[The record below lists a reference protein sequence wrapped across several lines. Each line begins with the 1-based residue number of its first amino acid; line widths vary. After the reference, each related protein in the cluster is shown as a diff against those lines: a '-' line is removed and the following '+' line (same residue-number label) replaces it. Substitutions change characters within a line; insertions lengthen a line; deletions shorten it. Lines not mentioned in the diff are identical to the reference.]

1 MKIPPFLNPGDK
13 IAIVCPAGYM
23 PKQKAAACI
32 AVLKQW
38 GYTVT
43 KGKTLGGKSKNYF
56 SGTPEERLNDLQA
69 QLDDPQIKA
78 ILCGRGGYGTTHLLD
93 KIDWKKFKKNPK
105 WIIGFSDITIL
116 HNYVQ
121 EQLGI
126 ATIHGPMANA
136 FNEDNGINRY
146 TLSLK
151 DTLEGKPT
159 QYTCSANQLNR
170 RGKIKAPVVGG
181 NLSLLAHAVGTN
193 AELNTDSK
201 ILFIEDIGEQLY
213 NIERMLLQLK
223 RSGKFKKLKG
233 LMVGG
238 FTQNKDTER
247 PFGKDVHQL
256 IHDLIQEYKFPVCYD
271 FPVSH
276 EKENV
281 ALAVGTTY
289 KLEVEEELTTLS
301 NC

>member
-1 MKIPPFLNPGDK
+1 
-13 IAIVCPAGYM
+13 M
-23 PKQKAAACI
+23 PKQKAEACI

-78 ILCGRGGYGTTHLLD
+78 ILCGRGGYGTTHLID

-121 EQLGI
+121 GQLGI

-136 FNEDNGINRY
+136 FNEGDGINRY

-170 RGKIKAPVVGG
+170 RGKTKAPVVGG

-193 AELNTDSK
+193 AELNTDGK
-201 ILFIEDIGEQLY
+201 ILFIEDISEQLY
-213 NIERMLLQLK
+213 NIERMLLQLI
-223 RSGKFKKLKG
+223 RSGKLKKLKG
-233 LMVGG
+233 LIVGG

-271 FPVSH
+271 FPVGH

-281 ALAVGTTY
+281 ALAIGTTY
-289 KLEVEEELTTLS
+289 KLEVEEDLTTLS

>member
-1 MKIPPFLNPGDK
+1 MKSPAYLVPGDK
-13 IAIVCPAGYM
+13 IAIVCPAGYL
-23 PKQKAAACI
+23 PAAKATACI
-32 AVLKQW
+32 NILKKW
-38 GYTVT
+38 GYEVV

-56 SGTPEERLNDLQA
+56 SGTEEERLVDLQA
-69 QLDDPQIKA
+69 QLDNPKIKA

-93 KIDWKKFKKNPK
+93 KVDWKKFKKNPK

-116 HNYVQ
+116 HTYLH

-126 ATIHGPMANA
+126 ASIHGPMANA

-159 QYTCSANQLNR
+159 HYNCAPHQFNNN
-170 RGKIKAPVVGG
+170 GKGKAAIVGG
-181 NLSLLAHAVGTN
+181 NLSLLAHAIGTN
-193 AELNTDSK
+193 ADLNTKGK

-213 NIERMLLQLK
+213 NVERMLLQLK
-223 RSGKFKKLKG
+223 RAGKLDKLKG
-233 LMVGG
+233 LIIGG

-247 PFGKDVHQL
+247 SFGKNIFQL
-256 IHDLIQEYKFPVCYD
+256 IHDIIKEYTFPVCFG
-271 FPVSH
+271 FPISH

-281 ALAVGTTY
+281 AIAYGSQY
-289 KLEVEEELTTLS
+289 RLEVTDDHVTLS
-301 NC
+301 SC

>member
-23 PKQKAAACI
+23 PKQKAEACI

-78 ILCGRGGYGTTHLLD
+78 ILCGRGGYGTTHLID

-121 EQLGI
+121 GQLGI

-136 FNEDNGINRY
+136 FNEGDGINRY

-170 RGKIKAPVVGG
+170 RGKTKAPVVGG

-193 AELNTDSK
+193 AELNTDGK
-201 ILFIEDIGEQLY
+201 ILFIEDISEQLY
-213 NIERMLLQLK
+213 NIERMLLQLI
-223 RSGKFKKLKG
+223 RSGKLKKLKG
-233 LMVGG
+233 LIVGG

-247 PFGKDVHQL
+247 PFGKDVL
-256 IHDLIQEYKFPVCYD
+256 
-271 FPVSH
+271 
-276 EKENV
+276 
-281 ALAVGTTY
+281 
-289 KLEVEEELTTLS
+289 
-301 NC
+301 

>member
-1 MKIPPFLNPGDK
+1 MKSPAYLVPGDK
-13 IAIVCPAGYM
+13 IAIVCPAGYL
-23 PKQKAAACI
+23 PAAKATACI
-32 AVLKQW
+32 NTLKKW
-38 GYTVT
+38 GYEVV

-56 SGTPEERLNDLQA
+56 SGTQEERLVDLQA
-69 QLDDPQIKA
+69 QLDNPKIKA

-93 KIDWKKFKKNPK
+93 KVDWKKFKKNPK

-116 HNYVQ
+116 HTYLH

-126 ATIHGPMANA
+126 ASIHGPMANA

-159 QYTCSANQLNR
+159 HYNCAPHQFNNN
-170 RGKIKAPVVGG
+170 GKGKAAIVGG
-181 NLSLLAHAVGTN
+181 NLSLLAHAIGTN
-193 AELNTDSK
+193 ADLNTKGK

-213 NIERMLLQLK
+213 NVERMLLQLK
-223 RSGKFKKLKG
+223 RAGKLDKLKG
-233 LMVGG
+233 LIIGG

-247 PFGKDVHQL
+247 SFGKNIFQL
-256 IHDLIQEYKFPVCYD
+256 IHDIVKEYTFPVCFG
-271 FPVSH
+271 FPISH

-281 ALAVGTTY
+281 AIAYGSQY
-289 KLEVEEELTTLS
+289 RLEVTDDHVTLS
-301 NC
+301 SC

>member
-23 PKQKAAACI
+23 HKQKAEACI
-32 AVLKQW
+32 AVLKKW
-38 GYTVT
+38 RYNVI

-78 ILCGRGGYGTTHLLD
+78 VLCGRGGYGTTHLLD

-105 WIIGFSDITIL
+105 WIIGFSDITVL
-116 HNYVQ
+116 HNYVH

-136 FNEDNGINRY
+136 FNEGNGINRY

-170 RGKIKAPVVGG
+170 RGKTKAPVVGG
-181 NLSLLAHAVGTN
+181 NLSLLAHTIGTN
-193 AELNTDSK
+193 TELNTDGK

-233 LMVGG
+233 LIVGG

-247 PFGKDVHQL
+247 PFGKDINQL
-256 IHDLIQEYKFPVCYD
+256 IHDVIQEYKFPVCYG

-289 KLEVEEELTTLS
+289 KLEVEEGLTTLS

>member
-1 MKIPPFLNPGDK
+1 
-13 IAIVCPAGYM
+13 M
-23 PKQKAAACI
+23 PKQKAEACI

-38 GYTVT
+38 GYTVI

-78 ILCGRGGYGTTHLLD
+78 VLCGRGGYGTTHLLD

-105 WIIGFSDITIL
+105 WIIGFSDITVL
-116 HNYVQ
+116 HNYVH

-136 FNEDNGINRY
+136 FNEGNGINRY

-170 RGKIKAPVVGG
+170 RGKTKAPVVGG
-181 NLSLLAHAVGTN
+181 NLSLLAHTIGTN
-193 AELNTDSK
+193 TELNTDGK

-233 LMVGG
+233 LIVGG

-247 PFGKDVHQL
+247 PFGKDINQL
-256 IHDLIQEYKFPVCYD
+256 IHDVIQEYKFPVCYG

-289 KLEVEEELTTLS
+289 KLEVEEGLTTLS

>member
-1 MKIPPFLNPGDK
+1 
-13 IAIVCPAGYM
+13 M
-23 PKQKAAACI
+23 PKQKAEACI

-78 ILCGRGGYGTTHLLD
+78 ILCGRGGYGTTHLID

-121 EQLGI
+121 GQLGI

-136 FNEDNGINRY
+136 FNEGDGINRY

-170 RGKIKAPVVGG
+170 RGKTKAPVVGG

-193 AELNTDSK
+193 AELNTDGK
-201 ILFIEDIGEQLY
+201 ILFIEDISEQLY
-213 NIERMLLQLK
+213 NIERMLLQLI
-223 RSGKFKKLKG
+223 RSGKLKKLKG
-233 LMVGG
+233 LIVGG

-271 FPVSH
+271 FPVGH
-276 EKENV
+276 EKENI
-281 ALAVGTTY
+281 ALAIGTTY
-289 KLEVEEELTTLS
+289 KLEVEEDLTTLS